1 MRITTLIFVCAL
13 LLAGCKDQASQP
25 ANASKPSQNTIN
37 STVVQQSSDSELLK
51 YEKEK
56 DAKAAEDWKNALKT
70 DKLENRQ
77 RETGKHY

>member
-1 MRITTLIFVCAL
+1 MTTLIFVCAL
-13 LLAGCKDQASQP
+13 AFAGCKDQVSQP
-25 ANASKPSQNTIN
+25 ANASKNTIN
-37 STVVQQSSDSELLK
+37 ATVVQQSSDSELLK